1 MRNEKHPVTN
11 GGVGIAEGGIGNPK
25 SEIRNPKSKRGRL
38 SHLNRDG
45 SARMVDVT
53 EKAETK
59 RRAKARGKIAFSS
72 DESWEALKQGQTKKG
87 DVLTVAKIGGIGA
100 AKSTGALI
108 PLCHPLS
115 LTGIEV
121 TFSLDDP
128 GRTVLIESEVHCT
141 GKTGVEMEA
150 LTAVAVAALTIY
162 DMCKAIDKG
171 MVISGIRLIEKA
183 GGRSGRWTFDGSG

>member
-1 MRNEKHPVTN
+1 ME
-11 GGVGIAEGGIGNPK
+11 
-25 SEIRNPKSKRGRL
+25 L

-53 EKAETK
+53 KKAETN
-59 RRAKARGKIAFSS
+59 RRARARGRITFSS
-72 DESWEALKQGQTKKG
+72 DESWEALKQGQMKKG
-87 DVLTVAKIGGIGA
+87 DVLTVAKLGGIGA

-115 LTGIEV
+115 LTGIEL
-121 TFSLDDP
+121 TFSLDDQEK
-128 GRTVLIESEVHCT
+128 TVLIESEVHCT

-162 DMCKAIDKG
+162 DMCKAVDKG
-171 MVISGIRLIEKA
+171 MIISDIRLIEKA
-183 GGRSGRWTFDGSG
+183 GGKSIMNNEQ